1 MNKHIKNSLVMAIAV
16 SMVAAT
22 MFTGCSSPFGISD
35 KEKAKYYQSKDL
47 LDASK
52 IDYGNTFDKVVYAYF
67 NLNIDFDKYIKEL
80 ESYKDE
86 GILTESLY
94 TEFVEYGEYLNSMV
108 GDTYVYYT
116 TNGNPKTY
124 MENDMSNVFTMIEQ
138 LERGW
143 IGHWMYAIPDD
154 DMQNVMEAYASNNLL
169 LNFDDG
175 TYQIVDYNTD
185 VYGNTSGKNDMTR
198 KLDQTVN
205 PDATGIIEGDDGVD
219 EEYQE
224 YMDEKAEEQSNMYE
238 IVSKNAFANYI
249 VYRVEEP
256 KNHTQNNFTAVIEDG
271 KVVSIDGN
279 FS

>member
-1 MNKHIKNSLVMAIAV
+1 MAIAV

-22 MFTGCSSPFGISD
+22 MFTGCSSLFSISD

-124 MENDMSNVFTMIEQ
+124 MENDMSSVFTMIEQ

-169 LNFDDG
+169 LNFDNG